1 MKKYYDILINGIP
14 EGLKVRRIVRGK
26 AWTGA
31 ELDDGS
37 FGIAMHTAGR
47 SIKRLFPS
55 LVGMEAAAAA
65 QAVMSWNM
73 EEASEGMAVINA
85 YYNSVSRMDSLG
97 CLDDYNRCVTAGM
110 ETEGKKI
117 ALIGHLKLH
126 PDALRGAKEVYII
139 EREPREGDYPDS
151 ACEYILPE
159 CDIVII
165 TGSAAVN
172 KTMPRLLELSEAA
185 QTIVV
190 GPTVPLCP
198 ELKSCGI
205 SRLSGLVVTD
215 IAGITGW
222 MTEVKGSPYPFGE
235 TFTIY

>member
-1 MKKYYDILINGIP
+1 MKEYYDILINGIP
-14 EGLKVRRIVRGK
+14 EGIRVRRIIHGK

-31 ELDDGS
+31 ELDNGG
-37 FGIAMHTAGR
+37 FGIAMRTAGE
-47 SIKRLFPS
+47 SIKRLFPA
-55 LVGMEAAAAA
+55 LEGMETAEAA
-65 QAVMSWNM
+65 QAVMSWNL

-85 YYNSVSRMDSLG
+85 YYNSPSRMDSLG
-97 CLDDYNRCVTAGM
+97 CRDDYNRRVTAGM

-126 PDALRGAKEVYII
+126 PDALTGAEKVYIMD
-139 EREPREGDYPDS
+139 REPHEGDYPDS
-151 ACEYILPE
+151 ACEYILPG
-159 CDIVII
+159 CDMVII

-172 KTMPRLLELSEAA
+172 KTMPRLLELARSA

-205 SRLSGLVVTD
+205 ARLSGLVVTD

-235 TFTIY
+235 TFTI

>member
-1 MKKYYDILINGIP
+1 MKEYYDILINGIP
-14 EGLKVRRIVRGK
+14 EGIEVRRIIHGK

-31 ELDDGS
+31 ELDNGS
-37 FGIAMHTAGR
+37 FGIAMRTAGQ

-65 QAVMSWNM
+65 KAVMSWNM

-85 YYNSVSRMDSLG
+85 FYNSASRMASLG
-97 CLDDYNRCVTAGM
+97 CRDRYNRRVTAGM

-126 PDALRGAKEVYII
+126 PDALRGAKEVNII
-139 EREPREGDYPDS
+139 ERDPSEGDYPDS
-151 ACEYILPE
+151 ACEYILPG

-172 KTMPRLLELSEAA
+172 KTMPRLLELAEAA

-205 SRLSGLVVTD
+205 ARLSGLVVTD
-215 IAGITGW
+215 RAGIAGW
-222 MTEVKGSPYPFGE
+222 MTEVSGSPYPFGE
-235 TFTIY
+235 TFTI

>member
-1 MKKYYDILINGIP
+1 MKEYYDILINGIP
-14 EGLKVRRIVRGK
+14 SGIRVRRIIHGK

-31 ELDDGS
+31 ELDNGG
-37 FGIAMHTAGR
+37 FGIAMRTAGQ
-47 SIKRLFPS
+47 SIKRLFPA
-55 LVGMEAAAAA
+55 LEGMEASSAA
-65 QAVMSWNM
+65 QAVMSWNL

-85 YYNSVSRMDSLG
+85 YYNSPSRMGSLG
-97 CLDDYNRCVTAGM
+97 CRDDYNRSVTAGM

-117 ALIGHLKLH
+117 ALVGHLKLH
-126 PDALRGAKEVYII
+126 PDALMGAKEVCII

-151 ACEYILPE
+151 ACEYILPG

-172 KTMPRLLELSEAA
+172 KTMPRLLELSKSA

-205 SRLSGLVVTD
+205 ARLSGLVVTD
-215 IAGITGW
+215 IAGITDW
-222 MTEVKGSPYPFGE
+222 MTEVSGSPYPFGE
-235 TFTIY
+235 TFTI

>member
-1 MKKYYDILINGIP
+1 MKEYYNILMNGIP
-14 EGLKVRRIVRGK
+14 SGIRVRRIIHGK

-31 ELDDGS
+31 ELDNGG
-37 FGIAMHTAGR
+37 FGIAMRTAGE
-47 SIKRLFPS
+47 SIKRLFPA
-55 LVGMEAAAAA
+55 LEGMEASAAA
-65 QAVMSWNM
+65 QAVMSWNL

-85 YYNSVSRMDSLG
+85 YYNSPSRMDSLG
-97 CLDDYNRCVTAGM
+97 CRDDYNRRVTAGM

-126 PDALRGAKEVYII
+126 PDALTGAEKVYIMD
-139 EREPREGDYPDS
+139 REPHEGDYPDS
-151 ACEYILPE
+151 ACEYILPG
-159 CDIVII
+159 CDMVII

-172 KTMPRLLELSEAA
+172 KTMPRLLELSRSA

-205 SRLSGLVVTD
+205 ARLSGLVVTD
-215 IAGITGW
+215 IAGITAW

-235 TFTIY
+235 TFTI

>member
-1 MKKYYDILINGIP
+1 MKEYYDILINGIP
-14 EGLKVRRIVRGK
+14 EGIEVRRIIHGK

-31 ELDDGS
+31 ELDNGS
-37 FGIAMHTAGR
+37 FGIAMRTAGQ

-65 QAVMSWNM
+65 KAVMSWNM

-85 YYNSVSRMDSLG
+85 FYNSASRMASLG
-97 CLDDYNRCVTAGM
+97 CRDRYNRRVTAGM

-126 PDALRGAKEVYII
+126 PDALRGAKEVNII
-139 EREPREGDYPDS
+139 ERDPSEGDYPDS
-151 ACEYILPE
+151 ACEYILPG

-172 KTMPRLLELSEAA
+172 KTMPRLLELAEAA

-198 ELKSCGI
+198 ELKNCGI

-215 IAGITGW
+215 RAGIAGW
-222 MTEVKGSPYPFGE
+222 MTEVSGSPYPFGE
-235 TFTIY
+235 TFTI

>member
-1 MKKYYDILINGIP
+1 MKEYYDILINGIP
-14 EGLKVRRIVRGK
+14 TGIRVRRIMRGK

-31 ELDDGS
+31 ELDNGS
-37 FGIAMHTAGR
+37 FGIAMRTAGQ

-65 QAVMSWNM
+65 KAVMSWNM

-85 YYNSVSRMDSLG
+85 YYNSPSRMESLG
-97 CLDDYNRCVTAGM
+97 CRDDYDRRVTAGM
-110 ETEGKKI
+110 ETEGKKV

-126 PDALRGAKEVYII
+126 PDALRGAKEIYII
-139 EREPREGDYPDS
+139 ERDPREGDYPDS
-151 ACEYILPE
+151 ACEYILPG

-172 KTMPRLLELSEAA
+172 KTMPRLLELAEAA

-198 ELKSCGI
+198 ELKNCGI

-215 IAGITGW
+215 RAGIAGW
-222 MTEVKGSPYPFGE
+222 MTEVSGSPYPFGE
-235 TFTIY
+235 TFTI

>member
-1 MKKYYDILINGIP
+1 MKEYYDILINGIP
-14 EGLKVRRIVRGK
+14 TGIRVRRIMRGK

-31 ELDDGS
+31 ELDNGG
-37 FGIAMHTAGR
+37 FGIAMRTAGQ

-55 LVGMEAAAAA
+55 LEGMEAAEAA

-85 YYNSVSRMDSLG
+85 YYNSQSRMVSLG
-97 CLDDYNRCVTAGM
+97 CRDDYNRRVTSGM
-110 ETEGKKI
+110 ETKGKKI

-126 PDALRGAKEVYII
+126 PDALMGAKEVYIMD
-139 EREPREGDYPDS
+139 REPHEGDYPDS
-151 ACEYILPE
+151 ACEYILPG
-159 CDIVII
+159 CDMVII

-172 KTMPRLLELSEAA
+172 KTMPRLLELSKSA

-205 SRLSGLVVTD
+205 ARLSGLVVTD
-215 IAGITGW
+215 VEGITGW

-235 TFTIY
+235 TFTI